1 MTLLNIMFK
10 IKKYAREIDL
20 STLRNLLANNK
31 DCWVPLTE
39 TIYLKIVGY
48 LSKVLFI
55 LKYTLI

>member
-1 MTLLNIMFK
+1 MFK

-31 DCWVPLTE
+31 DCWVPYTE